1 MTSTQTLSES
11 LEDYLEAIFHIVDQ
25 KQAARA
31 KDIALR
37 MNVKSSSVTGA
48 LHALSEKGL
57 INYAPYDLITLTP
70 EGKKR
75 AGNVVRRH
83 RALRDFFVKVL
94 SVGEEESEE
103 AACKMEH
110 GVSPNILKR
119 FSEFIGFIERC
130 PRMNIRWT
138 EGRGYQCEHG
148 DFVINCEECMSK
160 CLNDKS
166 VGKDN
171 KECN

>member
-1 MTSTQTLSES
+1 MTNTKTLSES
-11 LEDYLEAIFHIVDQ
+11 LEDYLEAIFHIVDK

-57 INYAPYDLITLTP
+57 INYAPYDLITLTV
-70 EGKKR
+70 EGTKK
-75 AGNVVRRH
+75 ADNVVRRH

-94 SVGEEESEE
+94 SVGEKESEE

-119 FSEFIGFIERC
+119 FREFIGFIERC
-130 PRMNIRWT
+130 PRMNIHWT
-138 EGRGYQCEHG
+138 EGRGYHCEHG
-148 DFVINCEECMSK
+148 DLVVNCEK
-160 CLNDKS
+160 CISLCLKDLK
-166 VGKDN
+166 VGKD
-171 KECN
+171 KAECN